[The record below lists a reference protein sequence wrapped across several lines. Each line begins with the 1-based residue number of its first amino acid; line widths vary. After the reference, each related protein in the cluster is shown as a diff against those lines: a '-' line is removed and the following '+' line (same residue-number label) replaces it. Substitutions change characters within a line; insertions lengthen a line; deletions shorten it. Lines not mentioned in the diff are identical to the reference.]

1 MKLCNDPD
9 FDTMKIKYRQLLN
22 PVGECYKEKCAA
34 YDDLVEY
41 LSKM

>member
-1 MKLCNDPD
+1 
-9 FDTMKIKYRQLLN
+9 MKIKYRQLLK
-22 PVGECYKEKCAA
+22 PVYGQEKNEIAA